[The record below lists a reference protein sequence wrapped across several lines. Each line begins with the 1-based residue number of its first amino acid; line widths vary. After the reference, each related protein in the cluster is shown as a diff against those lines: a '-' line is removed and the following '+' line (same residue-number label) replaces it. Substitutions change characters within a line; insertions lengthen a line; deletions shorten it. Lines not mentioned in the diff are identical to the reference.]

1 MSFTLRNILISDE
14 VDDNCVNIL
23 ESNGISVTKNT
34 KLTKEQLLAEIPKY
48 DGLIVRSA
56 TKVTADVIEA
66 GTKLKIIGRAGT
78 GVDNIDCPAATN
90 RGIIVMN
97 TPGGNT
103 LSAAEHTCTLLLA
116 MSRHVAAGT
125 ESLRAGRWDR
135 KKLTGNEVN
144 GKTLAIIGLGRIG
157 KEVATR
163 MQAFG
168 MKTIGHDPCVKP
180 DVSAAWN
187 CQWLPLEEV
196 WKQADFITVHTPLI
210 PQTRNLLNDETF
222 AACKKGVRVINC
234 ARGGIIDED
243 ALLRALNNGQCGG
256 AALDVFVNEPPTNTD
271 LISHPLV
278 TSTPHLGAS
287 TVEAQ
292 TRVAEDIAAQMVDL
306 VHGRGLVGAINAQAV
321 TLSLGDVT
329 KPWVSLGTALGA
341 LCKRLVSV
349 TIDKQTEITINTHG
363 AALKQSGTYLS
374 AAALVGLLRGDK
386 VNSLNLVSAPARA
399 KTLGIQCNIEHHED
413 SGEMDAHVTIQVKT
427 PVCTHCVTGLV
438 NAGKPLLT
446 AINDYK
452 FAQGVVL
459 SGSLLVYRAQ
469 HQALLSVI
477 EALTTNKL
485 SVQSF
490 NSSIV
495 IDGETWNVLTVAP
508 HRREKDPNMVPVIK
522 DHVNFACKLLL
533 A

>member
-1 MSFTLRNILISDE
+1 MSFTIRNVLISDE
-14 VDDNCVNIL
+14 VDDKCVNKL
-23 ESNGISVTKNT
+23 ESNGIAVTKNT
-34 KLTKEQLLAEIPKY
+34 KLTKQELIAEIPKY

-90 RGIIVMN
+90 HGVIVMN

-103 LSAAEHTCTLLLA
+103 LSAAEHTCTLLLSMA
-116 MSRHVAAGT
+116 RHVAQGT

-135 KKLTGNEVN
+135 KKLMGNEVN

-168 MKTIGHDPCVKP
+168 MTTIGHDPCVKP

-210 PQTRNLLNDETF
+210 AQTRNLINDEVF
-222 AACKKGVRVINC
+222 AACKPGVRVINC

-243 ALLRALNNGQCGG
+243 ALLRALNDGKCGG
-256 AALDVFVNEPPTNTD
+256 AGLDVFMTEPPTNAA
-271 LISHPLV
+271 LIAHPLV

-292 TRVAEDIAAQMVDL
+292 TRVAEDIAQQMVDL
-306 VHGRGLVGAINAQAV
+306 VQGRGLVGAINAQAV

-341 LCKRLVSV
+341 LAKRLVAV
-349 TIDKQTEITINTHG
+349 TIDKSTEVIINTHG
-363 AALKQSGTYLS
+363 AALKQSGTYLQ

-386 VNSLNLVSAPARA
+386 LNGLNLVSAPAKA
-399 KTLGIQCNIEHHED
+399 KEMGLQIVTAHHED
-413 SGEMDAHVTIQVKT
+413 SFDIDAHVTIEVKT
-427 PVCTHCVTGLV
+427 SICTHTVTGLV

-459 SGSLLVYRAQ
+459 SGSLLVYRSQ
-469 HQALLSVI
+469 QQALLSVI

-485 SVQSF
+485 AVQSF

-495 IDGETWNVLTVAP
+495 VDGETWNVITVAP

-522 DHVNFACKLLL
+522 EHVNFACKLTL